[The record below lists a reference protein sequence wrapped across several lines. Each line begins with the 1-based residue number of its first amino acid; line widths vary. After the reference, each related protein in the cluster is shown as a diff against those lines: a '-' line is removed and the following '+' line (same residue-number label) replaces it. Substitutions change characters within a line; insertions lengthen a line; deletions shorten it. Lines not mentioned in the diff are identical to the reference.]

1 MELSLQ
7 EYISNISFEIKNT
20 NDFFDPSK
28 PMGLENPCESSA
40 SHVEGN
46 ESYSDF
52 NFFKGIDWN
61 SPSKSCA
68 LSIEGKSPSK
78 SCALSIEGKS
88 PSKSCALSIEG
99 KSPSKLCALSVKDG
113 ELSIRQKLLKE
124 SCKRTLDNDLKN
136 FKDLADIV
144 HQNLV
149 DAIQLQKEK
158 KFKKFRD
165 EIFEAVFPEESL

>member
-1 MELSLQ
+1 MQ
-7 EYISNISFEIKNT
+7 EYIPNMSFEIKDT

-40 SHVEGN
+40 SHIEGN

-78 SCALSIEGKS
+78 SCALS
-88 PSKSCALSIEG
+88 
-99 KSPSKLCALSVKDG
+99 VKDG

-124 SCKRTLDNDLKN
+124 SCKRTLDDDLKN

-149 DAIQLQKEK
+149 DAIQLQKEQ